1 MCRNTVRVYQERWF
15 PFQNLPAALKEFE
28 AKTGVT
34 TELVW
39 DSVGVGTLEHMF
51 DQMTESFHSPN
62 PAYDLICADEVIL
75 QQMGDSNLV
84 EDLAPRMRADNLQLD
99 DVTEATRQSA
109 MQGEKVLGLPCVNV
123 SGSLLYRR
131 DLFEKY
137 GLHLPQT
144 WDELK
149 SVASD
154 LQSAVRA
161 DGRADFYGFETRGA
175 SGGGHSVWTIGTFL
189 GSFGAR
195 WINLDGTVNSPDD
208 RHFDALK
215 TYLEILNAV
224 SPPEQNMISFPEMRR
239 DFAAGRVG
247 MIMDVG
253 MEYAHLFA
261 TNSELA
267 DRSGVALVP
276 GGPAG
281 RAPNLYSPLWSIPAS
296 SHLKDEAFELAKFL
310 TSKAQLLED
319 GLKSNALETSSLE
332 VLHSDQFSRYF
343 RSDLLEVSRLNS
355 TLAQQER
362 PISRGGLKGCEIVG
376 NMVTNLLEKKV
387 SISQALQGI
396 YEELTKLLATGTDSV
411 NSQPS
416 T

>member
-1 MCRNTVRVYQERWF
+1 MGRNTVRVYQERWF

-28 AKTGVT
+28 AKSGIS

-51 DQMTESFHSPN
+51 DQMTESFHSPD
-62 PAYDLICADEVIL
+62 PAYDLICTDEVIL
-75 QQMGDSNLV
+75 QQMGDMNLV
-84 EDLAPRMRADNLQLD
+84 EDLASRMRAEKLRLN

-109 MQGEKVLGLPCVNV
+109 MQDEKVLGLPCVNV
-123 SGSLLYRR
+123 SGALLYRR
-131 DLFEKY
+131 DLFEQY
-137 GLHLPQT
+137 GLHIPQT
-144 WDELK
+144 WDELM
-149 SVASD
+149 SVASE
-154 LQSAVRA
+154 LQSAVRS
-161 DGRADFYGFETRGA
+161 DGRSDFYGFETRGA

-195 WINLDGTVNSPDD
+195 WIDVNGKVNSPDD
-208 RHFDALK
+208 GHFAALN
-215 TYLEILNAV
+215 TYLKILNAV
-224 SPPEQNMISFPEMRR
+224 SPPEQSMISFPEMRR

-267 DRSGVALVP
+267 ERSGVALVP
-276 GGPAG
+276 AGPAG

-319 GLKSNALETSSLE
+319 GLRSNALETSSLD
-332 VLHSDQFSRYF
+332 VLHSGQFDKHF
-343 RSDLLEVSRLNS
+343 RSDLLEVVRMNS
-355 TLAQQER
+355 TIAQQER
-362 PISRGGLKGCEIVG
+362 PISRGGLKACEIVG
-376 NMVTNLLEKKV
+376 NAVAAALEKKLTT
-387 SISQALQGI
+387 SQALSGI
-396 YEELTKLLATGTDSV
+396 YNELSDLLKK
-411 NSQPS
+411 
-416 T
+416 

>member
-1 MCRNTVRVYQERWF
+1 MGRNTVRVYQERWF
-15 PFQNLPAALKEFE
+15 PFQNLPAALREFE
-28 AKTGVT
+28 AKSGIS

-51 DQMTESFHSPN
+51 DQMTESFHSPD
-62 PAYDLICADEVIL
+62 PAYDLICTDEVIL
-75 QQMGDSNLV
+75 QQMGDMNLV
-84 EDLAPRMRADNLQLD
+84 EDLAPRMRAGELRLN

-123 SGSLLYRR
+123 SGALLYRK
-131 DLFEKY
+131 DLFEQY
-137 GLHLPQT
+137 GLHIPQT

-149 SVASD
+149 SVASE
-154 LQSAVRA
+154 LQSAVRS
-161 DGRADFYGFETRGA
+161 DGRSDFYGFETRGA

-195 WINLDGTVNSPDD
+195 WIDVDGKVNSPNDG
-208 RHFDALK
+208 HFAALN
-215 TYLEILNAV
+215 TYLELLNAV
-224 SPPEQNMISFPEMRR
+224 SPPEQSVISFPEMRR

-267 DRSGVALVP
+267 ERSGVALVP
-276 GGPAG
+276 AGPAG

-310 TSKAQLLED
+310 TSKVQLLED
-319 GLKSNALETSSLE
+319 GLRSNALETSSLD
-332 VLHSDQFSRYF
+332 VLNSGQFDKHF
-343 RSDLLEVSRLNS
+343 RSDLLEVVRMNS
-355 TLAQQER
+355 TIAQQER
-362 PISRGGLKGCEIVG
+362 PISRGGLKACEIVG
-376 NMVTNLLEKKV
+376 NAVAAALEKKLTT
-387 SISQALQGI
+387 SQALSGI
-396 YEELTKLLATGTDSV
+396 YNELSDLLKK
-411 NSQPS
+411 
-416 T
+416 

>member
-1 MCRNTVRVYQERWF
+1 MDRNTVKVYQERWF

-28 AKTGVT
+28 AKSGIS

-51 DQMTESFHSPN
+51 DQMTESFHSPD
-62 PAYDLICADEVIL
+62 PAYDLICTDEVIL
-75 QQMGDSNLV
+75 QQMGDTNLV
-84 EDLAPRMRADNLQLD
+84 EDLAPRMSAEKLRLN

-109 MQGEKVLGLPCVNV
+109 MQDEKVLGLPCVNV
-123 SGSLLYRR
+123 SGALLYRK
-131 DLFEKY
+131 DLFEQY
-137 GLHLPQT
+137 GLQIPQT

-149 SVASD
+149 SVASE
-154 LQSAVRA
+154 LQSAVRS
-161 DGRADFYGFETRGA
+161 DGRSDFYGFETRGA

-195 WINLDGTVNSPDD
+195 WIDVDGKVNSPGDG
-208 RHFDALK
+208 HFAALN

-224 SPPEQNMISFPEMRR
+224 SPPEQSMISFPEMRR

-267 DRSGVALVP
+267 ERSGVALVP
-276 GGPAG
+276 AGPAG

-296 SHLKDEAFELAKFL
+296 SNLKDEAFELAKFL

-319 GLKSNALETSSLE
+319 GLKSNALETSSLD
-332 VLHSDQFSRYF
+332 VLNSGQFDKHF
-343 RSDLLEVSRLNS
+343 RSDLLEVVRMNS
-355 TLAQQER
+355 TIAQQER
-362 PISRGGLKGCEIVG
+362 PISRGGLKACEIVG
-376 NMVTNLLEKKV
+376 NAVAAALEKKLTT
-387 SISQALQGI
+387 SQALSGI
-396 YEELTKLLATGTDSV
+396 YNELSDLLKK
-411 NSQPS
+411 
-416 T
+416 

>member
-1 MCRNTVRVYQERWF
+1 MGRNTVRVYQERWF
-15 PFQNLPAALKEFE
+15 PFQNLPAALREFE
-28 AKTGVT
+28 AKSGIS

-51 DQMTESFHSPN
+51 DQMTESFHSSD
-62 PAYDLICADEVIL
+62 PAYDLICTDEVIL
-75 QQMGDSNLV
+75 QQMGDMNLV
-84 EDLAPRMRADNLQLD
+84 EDLAPRMRAGELRLN

-123 SGSLLYRR
+123 SGALLYRK
-131 DLFEKY
+131 DLFEQY
-137 GLHLPQT
+137 GLHIPQT

-149 SVASD
+149 SVASE
-154 LQSAVRA
+154 LQSAVRS
-161 DGRADFYGFETRGA
+161 DGRSDFYGFETRGA

-195 WINLDGTVNSPDD
+195 WIDVDGKVNSPDD
-208 RHFDALK
+208 GHFAALN
-215 TYLEILNAV
+215 TYLELLNAV
-224 SPPEQNMISFPEMRR
+224 SPPEQSMISFPEMRR

-267 DRSGVALVP
+267 ERSGVALVP
-276 GGPAG
+276 AGPAG

-319 GLKSNALETSSLE
+319 GLRSNALETSSLD
-332 VLHSDQFSRYF
+332 VLNSGQFDKHF
-343 RSDLLEVSRLNS
+343 RSDLLEVVRMNS
-355 TLAQQER
+355 TIAQQER
-362 PISRGGLKGCEIVG
+362 PISRGGLKACEIVG
-376 NMVTNLLEKKV
+376 NAVAAALEKKLTT
-387 SISQALQGI
+387 SQALSRI
-396 YEELTKLLATGTDSV
+396 YNELSDLLKK
-411 NSQPS
+411 
-416 T
+416 

>member
-1 MCRNTVRVYQERWF
+1 MGRTTVRVYQERWF
-15 PFQNLPAALKEFE
+15 PFGNLPAALKEFE
-28 AKTGVT
+28 AKTGIS

-51 DQMTESFHSPN
+51 VQMTESYHSPD

-75 QQMGDSNLV
+75 QQMGEMNLV
-84 EDLAPRMRADNLQLD
+84 EDLAPRMRDGNLNLD
-99 DVTEATRQSA
+99 DVTEATRHCA

-123 SGSLLYRR
+123 SGALLYRK

-137 GLHLPQT
+137 GLRLPQT
-144 WDELK
+144 WGELK
-149 SVASD
+149 IVASE
-154 LQSAVRA
+154 LQTVVRK
-161 DGRADFYGFETRGA
+161 DGHPDFYGFETRGA

-195 WINLDGTVNSPDD
+195 WIDADGKVNSPDD
-208 RHFDALK
+208 RHFDALN
-215 TYLEILNAV
+215 TYLDILNTV
-224 SPPEQNMISFPEMRR
+224 SPPEQSMISFPEMRR

-261 TNSELA
+261 TNPELA
-267 DRSGVALVP
+267 ERSGVALVP
-276 GGPAG
+276 AGPAG

-310 TSKAQLLED
+310 TSKRQLLED

-332 VLHSDQFSRYF
+332 VLNSDQFNKHF
-343 RSDLLEVSRLNS
+343 RTDLLDVVRVNS
-355 TLAQQER
+355 TIAQQER
-362 PISRGGLKGCEIVG
+362 PISRGGLKACEIVG
-376 NMVTNLLEKKV
+376 NTVTAALEKKV
-387 SISQALQGI
+387 TTSQALSAI
-396 YEELTKLLATGTDSV
+396 YEELTQLLKK
-411 NSQPS
+411 
-416 T
+416 

>member
-1 MCRNTVRVYQERWF
+1 MGRNTVRVYQERWF
-15 PFQNLPAALKEFE
+15 PFQNLPAALREFE
-28 AKTGVT
+28 AKSGIS

-51 DQMTESFHSPN
+51 DQMTESFHSPD
-62 PAYDLICADEVIL
+62 PAYDLICTDEVIL
-75 QQMGDSNLV
+75 QQMGDMNLV
-84 EDLAPRMRADNLQLD
+84 EDLAPRMRAGELRLN

-123 SGSLLYRR
+123 SGALLYRK
-131 DLFEKY
+131 DLFEQY
-137 GLHLPQT
+137 GLHIPQT

-149 SVASD
+149 SVASE
-154 LQSAVRA
+154 LQSAVRS
-161 DGRADFYGFETRGA
+161 DGRSDFYGFETRGA

-195 WINLDGTVNSPDD
+195 WIDVDGKVNTPNDG
-208 RHFDALK
+208 HFAALN
-215 TYLEILNAV
+215 TYLELLNAV
-224 SPPEQNMISFPEMRR
+224 SPPEQSVISFPEMRR

-267 DRSGVALVP
+267 ERSGVALVP
-276 GGPAG
+276 AGPAG

-319 GLKSNALETSSLE
+319 GLRSNALETSSLD
-332 VLHSDQFSRYF
+332 VLNSGQFDKHF
-343 RSDLLEVSRLNS
+343 RSDLLEVVRMNS
-355 TLAQQER
+355 TIAQQER
-362 PISRGGLKGCEIVG
+362 PISRGGLKACEIVG
-376 NMVTNLLEKKV
+376 NAVAAALEKKLTT
-387 SISQALQGI
+387 SQALSGI
-396 YEELTKLLATGTDSV
+396 YNELSDLLKK
-411 NSQPS
+411 
-416 T
+416 

>member
-1 MCRNTVRVYQERWF
+1 MGRNTVRVYQERWF

-28 AKTGVT
+28 AKSGIS

-51 DQMTESFHSPN
+51 DQMTESFHSPD
-62 PAYDLICADEVIL
+62 PAYDLICTDEVIL
-75 QQMGDSNLV
+75 QQMGDMNLV
-84 EDLAPRMRADNLQLD
+84 EDLAPRMRAEKLRLN

-123 SGSLLYRR
+123 SGALLYRR
-131 DLFEKY
+131 DLFEQY
-137 GLHLPQT
+137 GLQIPQT

-149 SVASD
+149 SVASE
-154 LQSAVRA
+154 LQSAVRS
-161 DGRADFYGFETRGA
+161 DGRSDFYGFETRGA

-195 WINLDGTVNSPDD
+195 WIDVDGKVNSPGDG
-208 RHFDALK
+208 HFAALN

-224 SPPEQNMISFPEMRR
+224 SPPEQSMISFPEMRR

-267 DRSGVALVP
+267 ERSGVALVP
-276 GGPAG
+276 AGPAG

-319 GLKSNALETSSLE
+319 GLRSNALETSSLD
-332 VLHSDQFSRYF
+332 VLNSGQFDKHF
-343 RSDLLEVSRLNS
+343 RSDLLEVVRMNS
-355 TLAQQER
+355 TIAQQER
-362 PISRGGLKGCEIVG
+362 PISRGGLKACEIVG
-376 NMVTNLLEKKV
+376 NAVAAALEKKLTT
-387 SISQALQGI
+387 SQALSGI
-396 YEELTKLLATGTDSV
+396 YNELSDLLKK
-411 NSQPS
+411 
-416 T
+416 

>member
-1 MCRNTVRVYQERWF
+1 MGRNTVRVYQERWF
-15 PFQNLPAALKEFE
+15 PFQNLPAALREFE
-28 AKTGVT
+28 AKSGIS

-51 DQMTESFHSPN
+51 DQMTESFHSPD
-62 PAYDLICADEVIL
+62 PAYDLICTDEVIL
-75 QQMGDSNLV
+75 QQMGDLNLV
-84 EDLAPRMRADNLQLD
+84 EDLAPRMRAGELRLN

-123 SGSLLYRR
+123 SGALLYRK
-131 DLFEKY
+131 DLFEQY
-137 GLHLPQT
+137 GLHIPQT

-149 SVASD
+149 SVASE
-154 LQSAVRA
+154 LQSAVRS
-161 DGRADFYGFETRGA
+161 DGRSDFYGFETRGA

-195 WINLDGTVNSPDD
+195 WIDMDGKVNSPDD
-208 RHFDALK
+208 GHFAALN

-224 SPPEQNMISFPEMRR
+224 SPPEQSMISFPEMRR

-267 DRSGVALVP
+267 ERSGVALVP
-276 GGPAG
+276 AGPAG

-319 GLKSNALETSSLE
+319 GLRSNALETSSLD
-332 VLHSDQFSRYF
+332 VLNSGQFDKHF
-343 RSDLLEVSRLNS
+343 RSDLLEVVRMNS
-355 TLAQQER
+355 TIAQQER
-362 PISRGGLKGCEIVG
+362 PISRGGLKACEIVG
-376 NMVTNLLEKKV
+376 NAVAAALEKKLTT
-387 SISQALQGI
+387 SQALSGI
-396 YEELTKLLATGTDSV
+396 YNELSDLLKK
-411 NSQPS
+411 
-416 T
+416 

>member
-1 MCRNTVRVYQERWF
+1 MGRNTVRVYQERWF
-15 PFQNLPAALKEFE
+15 PFQNLPAALREFE
-28 AKTGVT
+28 AKSGIS

-51 DQMTESFHSPN
+51 DQMTESFHSPD
-62 PAYDLICADEVIL
+62 PAYDLICTDEVIL
-75 QQMGDSNLV
+75 QQMGDINLV
-84 EDLAPRMRADNLQLD
+84 EDLAPRMRAGELRLN

-123 SGSLLYRR
+123 SGALLYRR
-131 DLFEKY
+131 DLFEQY
-137 GLHLPQT
+137 GLQIPQT

-149 SVASD
+149 SVASE
-154 LQSAVRA
+154 LQSAVRS
-161 DGRADFYGFETRGA
+161 DGRSDFYGFETRGA

-195 WINLDGTVNSPDD
+195 WIDVDGKVNSPGDG
-208 RHFDALK
+208 HFAALN

-224 SPPEQNMISFPEMRR
+224 SPPEQSMISFPEMRR

-267 DRSGVALVP
+267 ERSGVALVP
-276 GGPAG
+276 AGPAG

-296 SHLKDEAFELAKFL
+296 SNLKDEAFELAKFL

-319 GLKSNALETSSLE
+319 GLKSNALETSSLD
-332 VLHSDQFSRYF
+332 VLNSGQFDKHF
-343 RSDLLEVSRLNS
+343 RSDLLEVVRMNS
-355 TLAQQER
+355 TIAQQER
-362 PISRGGLKGCEIVG
+362 PISRGGLKACEIVG
-376 NMVTNLLEKKV
+376 NAVAAALEKKLTT
-387 SISQALQGI
+387 SQALSGI
-396 YEELTKLLATGTDSV
+396 YNELSDLLKK
-411 NSQPS
+411 
-416 T
+416 

>member
-1 MCRNTVRVYQERWF
+1 MGRNTVRVYQERWF
-15 PFQNLPAALKEFE
+15 PFQNLPAALREFE
-28 AKTGVT
+28 AKSGIS

-51 DQMTESFHSPN
+51 DQMTESFHSPD
-62 PAYDLICADEVIL
+62 PAYDLICTDEVIL
-75 QQMGDSNLV
+75 QQMGDMNLV
-84 EDLAPRMRADNLQLD
+84 EDLAPRMRAGELRLN

-123 SGSLLYRR
+123 SGALLYRK
-131 DLFEKY
+131 DLFEQY
-137 GLHLPQT
+137 GLHIPQT

-149 SVASD
+149 SVASE
-154 LQSAVRA
+154 LQSAVRS
-161 DGRADFYGFETRGA
+161 DGRSDFYGFETRGA

-195 WINLDGTVNSPDD
+195 WIDVDGKVNSPNDG
-208 RHFDALK
+208 HFAALN
-215 TYLEILNAV
+215 TYLELLNAV
-224 SPPEQNMISFPEMRR
+224 SPPEQSMISFPEMRR

-267 DRSGVALVP
+267 ERSGVALVP
-276 GGPAG
+276 AGPAG

-310 TSKAQLLED
+310 TSKVQLLED
-319 GLKSNALETSSLE
+319 GLRSNALETSSLD
-332 VLHSDQFSRYF
+332 VLNSGQFDKHF
-343 RSDLLEVSRLNS
+343 RSDLLEVVRMNS
-355 TLAQQER
+355 TIAQQER
-362 PISRGGLKGCEIVG
+362 PISRGGLKACEIVG
-376 NMVTNLLEKKV
+376 NAVAAALEKKLTT
-387 SISQALQGI
+387 SQALSGI
-396 YEELTKLLATGTDSV
+396 YNELSDLLKK
-411 NSQPS
+411 
-416 T
+416 

>member
-1 MCRNTVRVYQERWF
+1 MGRNTVRVYQERWF

-28 AKTGVT
+28 AKSGIS

-51 DQMTESFHSPN
+51 DQMTESFHSPD
-62 PAYDLICADEVIL
+62 PAYDLICTDEVIL
-75 QQMGDSNLV
+75 QQMGDINLV
-84 EDLAPRMRADNLQLD
+84 EDLAPRMRAEKLRLN

-109 MQGEKVLGLPCVNV
+109 MQDEKVLGLPCVNV
-123 SGSLLYRR
+123 SGALLYRR
-131 DLFEKY
+131 DLFEQY
-137 GLHLPQT
+137 GLQIPQT

-149 SVASD
+149 SVASE
-154 LQSAVRA
+154 LQSAVRS
-161 DGRADFYGFETRGA
+161 DGRSDFYGFETRGA

-195 WINLDGTVNSPDD
+195 WIDVDGKVNSPGDG
-208 RHFDALK
+208 HFAALN

-224 SPPEQNMISFPEMRR
+224 SPPEQSMISFPEMRR

-267 DRSGVALVP
+267 ERSGVALVP
-276 GGPAG
+276 AGPAG

-319 GLKSNALETSSLE
+319 GLRSNALETSSLD
-332 VLHSDQFSRYF
+332 VLHSGQFDKHF
-343 RSDLLEVSRLNS
+343 RSDLLEVVRMNS
-355 TLAQQER
+355 TIAQQER
-362 PISRGGLKGCEIVG
+362 PISRGGLKACEIVG
-376 NMVTNLLEKKV
+376 NAVAAALEKKLTT
-387 SISQALQGI
+387 SQALSGI
-396 YEELTKLLATGTDSV
+396 YNELSDLLKK
-411 NSQPS
+411 
-416 T
+416 

>member
-1 MCRNTVRVYQERWF
+1 MGRKTVRVYQERWF
-15 PFQNLPAALKEFE
+15 PFQNLPAALREFE
-28 AKTGVT
+28 AKSGIS

-51 DQMTESFHSPN
+51 DQMTESFHSPD
-62 PAYDLICADEVIL
+62 PAYDLICTDEVIL
-75 QQMGDSNLV
+75 QQMGDMNLV
-84 EDLAPRMRADNLQLD
+84 EDLAPRMRAGELRLN

-123 SGSLLYRR
+123 SGALLYRK
-131 DLFEKY
+131 DLFEQY
-137 GLHLPQT
+137 GLHIPQT

-149 SVASD
+149 SVASE
-154 LQSAVRA
+154 LQSAVRS
-161 DGRADFYGFETRGA
+161 DGRSDFYGFETRGA

-195 WINLDGTVNSPDD
+195 WIDVDGKVNSPNDG
-208 RHFDALK
+208 HFAALN
-215 TYLEILNAV
+215 TYLELLNAV
-224 SPPEQNMISFPEMRR
+224 SPPEQSMISFPEMRR

-267 DRSGVALVP
+267 ERSGVALVP
-276 GGPAG
+276 AGPAG

-310 TSKAQLLED
+310 TSKVQLLED
-319 GLKSNALETSSLE
+319 GLRSNALETSSLD
-332 VLHSDQFSRYF
+332 VLNSGQFDKHF
-343 RSDLLEVSRLNS
+343 RSDLLEVVRMNS
-355 TLAQQER
+355 TIAQQER
-362 PISRGGLKGCEIVG
+362 PISRGGLKACEIVG
-376 NMVTNLLEKKV
+376 NAVAAALEKKLTT
-387 SISQALQGI
+387 SQALSGI
-396 YEELTKLLATGTDSV
+396 YNELSDLLKK
-411 NSQPS
+411 
-416 T
+416 

>member
-1 MCRNTVRVYQERWF
+1 MGRNTVRVYQERWF
-15 PFQNLPAALKEFE
+15 PFQNLPAALREFE
-28 AKTGVT
+28 AKSGIS

-51 DQMTESFHSPN
+51 DQMTESFHSSD
-62 PAYDLICADEVIL
+62 PAYDLICTDEVIL
-75 QQMGDSNLV
+75 QQMGDMNLV
-84 EDLAPRMRADNLQLD
+84 EDLAPRMRAGELRLN

-123 SGSLLYRR
+123 SGALLYRK
-131 DLFEKY
+131 DLFEQY
-137 GLHLPQT
+137 GLHIPQT

-149 SVASD
+149 SVASE
-154 LQSAVRA
+154 LQSAVRS
-161 DGRADFYGFETRGA
+161 DGRSDFYGFETRGA

-195 WINLDGTVNSPDD
+195 WIDVDGKVNSPNDG
-208 RHFDALK
+208 HFAALN
-215 TYLEILNAV
+215 TYLELLNAV
-224 SPPEQNMISFPEMRR
+224 SPPEQSVISFPEMRR

-267 DRSGVALVP
+267 ERSGVALVP
-276 GGPAG
+276 AGPAG

-310 TSKAQLLED
+310 TSKVQLLED
-319 GLKSNALETSSLE
+319 GLRSNALETSSLD
-332 VLHSDQFSRYF
+332 VLNSGQFDKHF
-343 RSDLLEVSRLNS
+343 RSDLLEVVRMNS
-355 TLAQQER
+355 TIAQQER
-362 PISRGGLKGCEIVG
+362 PISRGGLKACEIVG
-376 NMVTNLLEKKV
+376 NAVAAALEKKLTT
-387 SISQALQGI
+387 SQALSGI
-396 YEELTKLLATGTDSV
+396 YNELSDLLKK
-411 NSQPS
+411 
-416 T
+416 

>member
-1 MCRNTVRVYQERWF
+1 MDRNTVKVYQERWF

-28 AKTGVT
+28 AKSGIS

-51 DQMTESFHSPN
+51 DQMTESFHSPD
-62 PAYDLICADEVIL
+62 PAYDLICTDEVIL
-75 QQMGDSNLV
+75 QQMGDTNLV
-84 EDLAPRMRADNLQLD
+84 EDLAPRMSAEKLRLN

-109 MQGEKVLGLPCVNV
+109 MQDEKVLGLPCVNV
-123 SGSLLYRR
+123 SGALLYRK
-131 DLFEKY
+131 DLFEQY
-137 GLHLPQT
+137 GLQIPQT

-149 SVASD
+149 SVASE
-154 LQSAVRA
+154 LQSAVRS
-161 DGRADFYGFETRGA
+161 DGRSDFYGFETRGA

-195 WINLDGTVNSPDD
+195 WIDVDGKVNSPGDG
-208 RHFDALK
+208 HFAALN

-224 SPPEQNMISFPEMRR
+224 SPPEQSMISFPEMRR

-267 DRSGVALVP
+267 ERSGVALVP
-276 GGPAG
+276 AGSAG

-319 GLKSNALETSSLE
+319 GLRSNALETSSLD
-332 VLHSDQFSRYF
+332 VLNSGQFDKHF
-343 RSDLLEVSRLNS
+343 RSDLLEVVRMNS
-355 TLAQQER
+355 TIAQQER
-362 PISRGGLKGCEIVG
+362 PISRGGLKACEIVG
-376 NMVTNLLEKKV
+376 NAVAAALEKKLTT
-387 SISQALQGI
+387 SQALSGI
-396 YEELTKLLATGTDSV
+396 YNELTKLLKK
-411 NSQPS
+411 
-416 T
+416 

>member
-1 MCRNTVRVYQERWF
+1 MGRNTVRVYQERWF
-15 PFQNLPAALKEFE
+15 PFQNLPAALREFE
-28 AKTGVT
+28 AKSGIS

-51 DQMTESFHSPN
+51 DQMTESFHSSD
-62 PAYDLICADEVIL
+62 PAYDLICTDEVIL
-75 QQMGDSNLV
+75 QQMGDMNLV
-84 EDLAPRMRADNLQLD
+84 EDLAPRMRAGELRLN

-123 SGSLLYRR
+123 SGALLYRK
-131 DLFEKY
+131 DLFEQY
-137 GLHLPQT
+137 GLHIPQT

-149 SVASD
+149 SVASE
-154 LQSAVRA
+154 LQSAVRS
-161 DGRADFYGFETRGA
+161 DGRSHFFGFETRGA

-195 WINLDGTVNSPDD
+195 WIDVDGKVNSPNDG
-208 RHFDALK
+208 HFAALN
-215 TYLEILNAV
+215 TYLELLNAV
-224 SPPEQNMISFPEMRR
+224 SPPEQSVISFPEMRR

-267 DRSGVALVP
+267 ERSGVALVP
-276 GGPAG
+276 AGPAG

-310 TSKAQLLED
+310 TSKVQLLED
-319 GLKSNALETSSLE
+319 GLRSNALETSSLD
-332 VLHSDQFSRYF
+332 VLNSGQFDKHF
-343 RSDLLEVSRLNS
+343 RSDLLEVVRMNS
-355 TLAQQER
+355 TIAQQER
-362 PISRGGLKGCEIVG
+362 PISRGGLKACEIVG
-376 NMVTNLLEKKV
+376 NAVAAALEKKLTT
-387 SISQALQGI
+387 SQALSGI
-396 YEELTKLLATGTDSV
+396 YNELSDLLKK
-411 NSQPS
+411 
-416 T
+416 

>member
-1 MCRNTVRVYQERWF
+1 MGRNTVRVYQERWF

-28 AKTGVT
+28 AKSGIS

-51 DQMTESFHSPN
+51 DQMTESFHSPD
-62 PAYDLICADEVIL
+62 PAYDLICTDEVIL
-75 QQMGDSNLV
+75 QQMGDMNLV
-84 EDLAPRMRADNLQLD
+84 EDLAPRMRAEKLRLN

-123 SGSLLYRR
+123 SGALLYRR
-131 DLFEKY
+131 DLFEQY
-137 GLHLPQT
+137 GLQIPQT

-149 SVASD
+149 SVASE
-154 LQSAVRA
+154 LQSAVRS
-161 DGRADFYGFETRGA
+161 DGRSDFYGFETRGA

-195 WINLDGTVNSPDD
+195 WIDVDGKVNSPGDG
-208 RHFDALK
+208 HFAALN

-224 SPPEQNMISFPEMRR
+224 SPPEQSMISFPEMRR

-267 DRSGVALVP
+267 ERSGVALVP
-276 GGPAG
+276 AGPAG
-281 RAPNLYSPLWSIPAS
+281 RAPNLYSPLWSIPAA

-319 GLKSNALETSSLE
+319 GLRSNALETSSLD
-332 VLHSDQFSRYF
+332 VLHSGQFDKHF
-343 RSDLLEVSRLNS
+343 RSDLLEVVRMNS
-355 TLAQQER
+355 TIAQQER
-362 PISRGGLKGCEIVG
+362 PISRGGLKACEIVG
-376 NMVTNLLEKKV
+376 NAVAAALEKKLTT
-387 SISQALQGI
+387 SQALSGI
-396 YEELTKLLATGTDSV
+396 YNELSDLLKK
-411 NSQPS
+411 
-416 T
+416 